1 VAMEESLAEAIS
13 ALAGEVGLFSTGRAL
28 GGSAGEVGGPAPL
41 WPQEALDLLD
51 RAEERLRSGDWAGFG
66 AALEELRTLLRNM
79 AGGGGGPDEGPPS
92 I

>member
-1 VAMEESLAEAIS
+1 
-13 ALAGEVGLFSTGRAL
+13 
-28 GGSAGEVGGPAPL
+28 L

-66 AALEELRTLLRNM
+66 AALEELRTMLRGL
-79 AGGGGGPDEGPPS
+79 AGRGGDPEEGPPS